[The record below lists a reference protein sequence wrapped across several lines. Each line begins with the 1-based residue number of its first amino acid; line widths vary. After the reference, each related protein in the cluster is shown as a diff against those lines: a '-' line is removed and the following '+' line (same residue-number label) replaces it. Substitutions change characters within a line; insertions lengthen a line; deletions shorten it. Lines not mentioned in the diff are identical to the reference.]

1 MWSFA
6 SNVIGSIGLK
16 KDPPPQPSSS
26 HSSDDEVSNVSRDDD
41 DEEQGLDCPI
51 CFESFNIVEN
61 VPYVLWCGHTLCQNC
76 VFALQPAV
84 STLSGHDVRVPFFVS
99 CPWCQLL
106 SLRIVY
112 NGVLKFPRKNFFLL
126 WMVESLNGDRTRHG
140 GGGGSLVTDNNH
152 QYYCSNSSNLVAR
165 PVVVVRNQSP
175 DGNSQQSRQHFSF
188 HKSLDFFIS
197 FTSKFP
203 FVLVFLLIVFFAIP
217 GSLIILALYFLLTIL
232 LAIPS
237 GMVLYFAYPIL
248 ERLVNEITS

>member
-16 KDPPPQPSSS
+16 KDPPQPSSDD
-26 HSSDDEVSNVSRDDD
+26 DDEVSNVSRDDD
-41 DEEQGLDCPI
+41 EEEEQGLDCPI

-84 STLSGHDVRVPFFVS
+84 LRLSTQDIKVPFFVS

-106 SLRIVY
+106 SVRVVY
-112 NGVLKFPRKNFFLL
+112 NGVLKFPKKNFFLL

-140 GGGGSLVTDNNH
+140 GSLVGSDNH
-152 QYYCSNSSNLVAR
+152 QYCSSSSSSSNSNLIPR
-165 PVVVVRNQSP
+165 PVVVHQPS
-175 DGNSQQSRQHFSF
+175 SRQQFSF

-203 FVLVFLLIVFFAIP
+203 FVIVFLLIVFFAIP
-217 GSLIILALYFLLTIL
+217 GSLVILALYFLLTIL
-232 LAIPS
+232 LAVPS
-237 GMVLYFAYPIL
+237 GLVLYFAYPIL

>member
-16 KDPPPQPSSS
+16 KDPPQPSSDD
-26 HSSDDEVSNVSRDDD
+26 DDEVSNVSRDEEEEEE
-41 DEEQGLDCPI
+41 EEQGLDCPI

-84 STLSGHDVRVPFFVS
+84 LRLSSQDIKVPFFVS

-106 SLRIVY
+106 SLRVVY
-112 NGVLKFPRKNFFLL
+112 NGVLKFPKKNFFLL

-140 GGGGSLVTDNNH
+140 GSLVGCENH
-152 QYYCSNSSNLVAR
+152 QYCSNLIAR
-165 PVVVVRNQSP
+165 PVVVDNQSQP
-175 DGNSQQSRQHFSF
+175 SSSRQHFSF

-203 FVLVFLLIVFFAIP
+203 FVIVFLLIVFFAIP
-217 GSLIILALYFLLTIL
+217 GSLVILALYFLLTIL
-232 LAIPS
+232 LAVPS
-237 GMVLYFAYPIL
+237 GLVLYFAYPIL